1 MKTFRKNST
10 NIFFGRSEA
19 KQKMTHIM
27 YTLLVVTILLT
38 ASQVVTGPHVYDTGN
53 YMILQ
58 EPREENFTL
67 FDGKCRGKLRVITR
81 SVNRYLVSIQRLL

>member
-1 MKTFRKNST
+1 
-10 NIFFGRSEA
+10 
-19 KQKMTHIM
+19 MTHFM
-27 YTLLVVTILLT
+27 CTLLVVTILLT
-38 ASQVVTGPHVYDTGN
+38 TLQVVTGPHVYDTGN

-81 SVNRYLVSIQRLL
+81 SMNRYLVLIHNKDKNYCEDESIHYIIKLIRS